1 MAEIL
6 KKNTKSS
13 IKKFRVKKMITPLL
27 KNIKYKKG
35 KLHRYISNYAENMNE
50 TLRYSIIPPLVKLE
64 KEDLD
69 KVQELQAEKEVAIE
83 EKKIKSKKKKKW
95 LNFIYFALNLAV
107 IILVLVVQLSGEQ
120 NPFESL
126 TAIFDVNW
134 WFLLAA
140 LGTVFVGM
148 MCDQVRFT
156 SLIHNTTGVFR
167 FNLGFKVGIIGKYYD
182 VITPLSTGGQ
192 PFQVI
197 YANKYGIK
205 AGAGI
210 SVTVAKYIF
219 FQIVYFFFATYFMF
233 SNFATTTVNTTET
246 VATGLATTLSWV
258 GYFVLAVVIF
268 TVTFVSLN
276 RRAGAGIVVGS
287 LKILSKI
294 KIGKF
299 RIIKDYN
306 KSFKNVINTVN
317 IWHKTTKKYSKSFG
331 VIFINIFFSIIYF
344 LTTYSMPFFI
354 YCAFAGWHPEMWIKI
369 MAIALMVDLSSAF
382 NPIPMGTGTAD
393 LSFTALFAG
402 LFAQAS
408 LGAGAQ
414 VWALIIWR
422 FLFYYIHILNGFLLL
437 TYDYLIGNKRLEKN
451 KEIWLH
457 NHKERKRIKMEQKMM
472 NIEK

>member
-1 MAEIL
+1 MAENTN
-6 KKNTKSS
+6 KKTALR
-13 IKKFRVKKMITPLL
+13 IKKLKVKNLIAPFL
-27 KNIKYKKG
+27 KNLKYKKG
-35 KLHRYISNYAENMNE
+35 KLHRYVSNYSENLNDA
-50 TLRYSIIPPLVKLE
+50 LRYSTFPPLVKE
-64 KEDLD
+64 INEDLD
-69 KVQELQAEKEVAIE
+69 NEKELQATDGTLVD
-83 EKKIKSKKKKKW
+83 EKKIKSKKKKRW

-107 IILVLVVQLSGEQ
+107 IIVVLVVQLAGEQ

-126 TAIFDVNW
+126 TAIFNINW
-134 WFLLAA
+134 WFILAA
-140 LGTVFVGM
+140 VGTVFVGIL
-148 MCDQVRFT
+148 CDQIRFT
-156 SLIHNTTGVFR
+156 SLIHSTTGVFR
-167 FNLGFKVGIIGKYYD
+167 FNLGFKMGIVGKYYD

-210 SVTVAKYIF
+210 SVTMAKYIF
-219 FQIVYFFFATYFMF
+219 FQIIYFIFATYFMF
-233 SNFATTTVNTTET
+233 SNFATIRVDATET

-258 GYFVLAVVIF
+258 GYVVIAVVII

-299 RIIKDYN
+299 RLIKDYN

-317 IWHKTTKKYSKSFG
+317 VWHRTTKKFSKSFG
-331 VIFINIFFSIIYF
+331 VIFINIFFSIVYF
-344 LTTYSMPFFI
+344 LSTYSMPFFI
-354 YCAFAGWHPEMWIKI
+354 YCAFAGWHPEMWMKI
-369 MAIALMVDLSSAF
+369 IAIALMVDLSSAF

-402 LFAQAS
+402 LFIVAG
-408 LGAGAQ
+408 LGPGPQ

-457 NHKERKRIKMEQKMM
+457 NHKERKRIKMEQKML
-472 NIEK
+472 K